1 MKLEEISLVIPV
13 YNEEVSIEGLIDN
26 IKQQTRQ
33 PTEVIFVDGGSTDKT
48 IEILERTVADQSK
61 FKLIKALRA
70 SPGKGRNIGVENA
83 SHKWI
88 IFTDAGITLDKE
100 WIENLVK
107 ARAESSNADIV
118 YGNYS
123 PVANTF
129 FEKCAAISYVPSLRK
144 NQIRGKAIVSC
155 LLKRSVWES
164 VGGFP
169 DLRAAEDLIF
179 MEDAEKKGAIPV
191 FAPNA
196 NVYWHLRPNLAST
209 FQKFVLYSKYN
220 VWAGRQWDWHYGIL
234 KQYLLIALFL
244 ILSVSQSPLWLI
256 GVVLW
261 LLARTAKRILP
272 HRYEFGLMPLFNPI
286 YFLSI
291 MFLVVVID
299 IATFVGW
306 IQAVL
311 NREGL
316 NYHKA
321 KH

>member
-13 YNEEVSIEGLIDN
+13 YNEEVSIEGLIEN
-26 IKQQTRQ
+26 IRQQTCQ
-33 PTEVIFVDGGSTDKT
+33 PAEIIFVDGGSTDKT
-48 IEILERTVADQSK
+48 IEIIERTVSAQSN
-61 FKLIKALRA
+61 FKLIKTLRA
-70 SPGKGRNIGVENA
+70 SPGKGRNIGVEHA
-83 SHKWI
+83 LYKWI
-88 IFTDAGITLDKE
+88 IFTDAGITLDKN

-107 ARAESSNADIV
+107 VRDGSPNADII

-123 PVANTF
+123 PVADTF

-179 MEDAEKKGAIPV
+179 MEDAEKKGAIPA
-191 FAPNA
+191 FAPDA
-196 NVYWHLRPNLAST
+196 DVYWHLRPDIAST
-209 FQKFVLYSKYN
+209 FRKFVLYSKYN
-220 VWAGRQWDWHYGIL
+220 VWAGRQWDWHYGVL
-234 KQYLLIALFL
+234 KQYLVILLF
-244 ILSVSQSPLWLI
+244 IVLSVIQSPLWLI
-256 GVVLW
+256 GVFLW

-272 HRYEFGLMPLFNPI
+272 HRYEFGWMPLLNPV

-299 IATFVGW
+299 IATFAGW
-306 IQAVL
+306 VQAVL

-316 NYHKA
+316 NYYKA